1 MPAILAVFTF
11 CRLARTSFMPGCYG
25 QTQQYFI
32 FQQRYHI
39 HMFVRQNGVEFFLV
53 VIQLIE
59 TCLITQQQTHFK
71 LYCIIK
77 RTKTTLA
84 TQLATAVKTDI
95 QYRAAQMIHS
105 ALQDIIQKAQRT
117 IQQFLQTRQLGKRH
131 LCAYP
136 PAVAGKIQTIY
147 AGSCVHE
154 PRILYFLRHSVKI
167 L

>member
-1 MPAILAVFTF
+1 MPALLAVFTF
-11 CRLARTSFMPGCYG
+11 CRLASIMPGCDG

-32 FQQRYHI
+32 FQQRCHI
-39 HMFVRQNGVEFFLV
+39 HMFLCQNGVEIFLV

-59 TCLITQQQTHFK
+59 TGLITQQQTHFM

-84 TQLATAVKTDI
+84 TQPATAMKTDI
-95 QYRAAQMIHS
+95 QYRTAQMIHP
-105 ALQDIIQKAQRT
+105 ALQDIIQNTLRAVQP
-117 IQQFLQTRQLGKRH
+117 FLQTRQLGKRH

-136 PAVAGKIQTIY
+136 LAVAGKIQAIY
-147 AGSCVHE
+147 VGSCVHE
-154 PRILYFLRHSVKI
+154 PRILYFLQHSVKI